1 MNGSTCP
8 EHAAYD
14 RAVHGD
20 TVGTASRSGRPAAPD
35 GPAVPDF
42 DVLRSEYRS
51 VRAFS
56 EELCRPLAIEDYVVQ
71 SMDDVSPAKWHLG
84 HVSWFFETFLL
95 LPELDGYEPFHPRFS
110 FIFNSYYNAVGER
123 HPRPRR
129 GVLARP
135 TVEEVLAYRRHVDR
149 HMTRL
154 LANVGAAGAER
165 VASVVEIG
173 LHHEQQHQELMVTD
187 FKHVFGVNPLHPV
200 YCPARGGGNGASP
213 GALDWVP
220 CAGGLRWFGHAGPG
234 FAYDNEGPRH
244 QRFLPPYRLADRLVT
259 NGEYRCFMA
268 DGGYRRPEL
277 WLSDGWDAV
286 NREGW
291 EAPLYWS
298 RDGSDWHQ
306 VTLSGLRPIA
316 PSEPVVHVSYFEADA
331 YARWAGVRLPTEFEW
346 EASAMD
352 ETPAPES
359 ANFVEEK
366 AFHPRPCPP
375 GAGLRQ
381 LFGDAWEWTASD
393 YAPFPGYRPA
403 PGALGEYNGKFMCN
417 QYVLRGGS
425 CATPRTHVRAT
436 YRNFFPPDKR
446 WQFSGIRLAD
456 DG

>member
-1 MNGSTCP
+1 M
-8 EHAAYD
+8 YD
-14 RAVHGD
+14 RAVQGD
-20 TVGTASRSGRPAAPD
+20 TIAPAARAGRPSAPE
-35 GPAVPDF
+35 F
-42 DVLRSEYRS
+42 DVLLAEYRS

-71 SMDDVSPAKWHLG
+71 SMDDVSPTKWHLG

-95 LPELDGYEPFHPRFS
+95 LPELGGYEPFHPRFS
-110 FIFNSYYNAVGER
+110 FVFNSYYNAVGER
-123 HPRPRR
+123 HPRPQR

-135 TVEEVLAYRRHVDR
+135 TVAEVLAYRRHVDR

-154 LANVGAAGAER
+154 LANVSAAAER

-187 FKHVFGVNPLHPV
+187 FKHVFGVNPLHPA
-200 YCPARGGGNGASP
+200 YRPASAGGNGAPP
-213 GALDWVP
+213 GPLEWVP

-259 NGEYRCFMA
+259 NGEYVNFMA

-298 RDGSDWHQ
+298 RDGSDWQ
-306 VTLSGLRPIA
+306 QATLSGLRPLA

-346 EASAMD
+346 EAAAMD
-352 ETPAPES
+352 ATPAAAV

-375 GAGLRQ
+375 SAGLRQ
-381 LFGDAWEWTASD
+381 LYGDAWEWTASD

-425 CATPRTHVRAT
+425 CATPRAHVRAT
-436 YRNFFPPDKR
+436 YRNFFPPGKR

-456 DG
+456 EG